1 MNVVPERNHPK
12 YPRRNVAE
20 DRAWRRLY
28 RDAGDPVIAAEIV
41 RHLDEDAR
49 RIHLALYLRCRRTL
63 RKNATRRIGWTR
75 IATGVVRVARAL
87 LALRAICRR
96 KTSASTIAPPPAAHA
111 LLSARSIHAER
122 IGIVSELTPEVLR
135 AIESAAERA
144 NVVQLRAY
152 LTTLR
157 VNRVALDEETHE
169 AADALTLKLERL
181 MREQFVERVSRD
193 ARPTITCDGTLGV
206 LAEGTHVRRR

>member
-1 MNVVPERNHPK
+1 MNAIVERNHPK

-28 RDAGDPVIAAEIV
+28 RDAGDPVVAAEIV
-41 RHLDEDAR
+41 RNLDEDAR

-75 IATGVVRVARAL
+75 IAIGVARLARAV
-87 LALRAICRR
+87 LALGAIRRR
-96 KTSASTIAPPPAAHA
+96 KPSLTAIVPHAATRA
-111 LLSARSIHAER
+111 QLSAPAIHAGR
-122 IGIVSELTPEVLR
+122 IGIVSELTPEGLR
-135 AIESAAERA
+135 TIEAAAERA
-144 NVVQLRAY
+144 NAIQLRAY

-157 VNRVALDEETHE
+157 VNRVALDAQAQD

-181 MREQFVERVSRD
+181 VREQCVERVSRD
-193 ARPTITCDGTLGV
+193 VPPTITCDGTIGV
-206 LAEGTHVRRR
+206 LEEGTYVRRR

>member
-1 MNVVPERNHPK
+1 MNAIVERNHPK

-28 RDAGDPVIAAEIV
+28 RDAGDPVIAAEIA
-41 RHLDEDAR
+41 RNLDEDAR

-63 RKNATRRIGWTR
+63 RKNATRRRGWTR
-75 IATGVVRVARAL
+75 IATGVARLARAVF
-87 LALRAICRR
+87 ALCTIRRR
-96 KTSASTIAPPPAAHA
+96 KPSPTAIVPHAATRA
-111 LLSARSIHAER
+111 QLSAPAIHAGR
-122 IGIVSELTPEVLR
+122 IGIVSELTPQDLR

-144 NVVQLRAY
+144 NAVQLRAY

-157 VNRVALDEETHE
+157 VNRVALDAEVQE

-181 MREQFVERVSRD
+181 MREQCVERASRS
-193 ARPTITCDGTLGV
+193 APPTITCDGTIGV
-206 LAEGTHVRRR
+206 LAEGTYVRRR